1 MELKVKIKH
10 LSAYKNDG
18 VYIIDQIKG
27 LRQALL
33 IWFGFKKVPA
43 FG

>member
-27 LRQALL
+27 LRYLCESACST
-33 IWFGFKKVPA
+33 
-43 FG
+43 